1 VRNDDIP
8 QSESLPEIDFSAAAI
23 IPVPEADI
31 VRYRELLSGLDL
43 PDAQAMELL
52 EILWS
57 IMSSFVELGHS
68 VDLSAYLARLAAID
82 EDDTEGDA
90 DG

>member
-1 VRNDDIP
+1 
-8 QSESLPEIDFSAAAI
+8 
-23 IPVPEADI
+23 
-31 VRYRELLSGLDL
+31 
-43 PDAQAMELL
+43 MELL

-68 VDLSAYLARLAAID
+68 IDLSAYLARLAAIE